1 MAQLAV
7 PVVAVQLMQTVEQ
20 LLDLVAL
27 EILHPQA
34 QAKATM
40 VVPQRQ
46 HQHTVAVAGAV
57 LVLLEQLD

>member
-20 LLDLVAL
+20 LLDSVAL

-34 QAKATM
+34 QAKVTM
-40 VVPQRQ
+40 AVLQQQ
-46 HQHTVAVAGAV
+46 HQHTVVAVAVA
-57 LVLLEQLD
+57 LVQLVQLD